1 MEEEKKLNND
11 QAISEKVM
19 EAIKKNIQQ
28 NKELSDN
35 VNKIIYSEVKE
46 EINKKIEE
54 VENNE
59 STN

>member
-1 MEEEKKLNND
+1 MEEEKNLNND